1 MPFNIITVVVI
12 VVFCFNVDDI
22 MIDSVLGRIEALCIL
37 FLFLLSSSL
46 VNSLSLS
53 QKAALLKPSMYDLKL
68 YIKSNMS
75 ILKFTYYIESQVHF
89 DIDQEI
95 DELVLET
102 HADYVFPPK
111 VFLSHTIPIDVEEFQ
126 LDKYYII
133 RRTNGSLFPSGHYMV
148 DLFLLGLIRESSL
161 GIEYTLHKDRKTKK
175 WTYSIQLDLKE
186 NLAKFVMVA
195 LHDVNTP
202 SIIRLVV
209 TAEYGFHAYFVK
221 QSVAQM

>member
-111 VFLSHTIPIDVEEFQ
+111 VFLAHTIPIDVEEFQ

>member
-1 MPFNIITVVVI
+1 
-12 VVFCFNVDDI
+12 
-22 MIDSVLGRIEALCIL
+22 
-37 FLFLLSSSL
+37 
-46 VNSLSLS
+46 
-53 QKAALLKPSMYDLKL
+53 MYDLKL

-111 VFLSHTIPIDVEEFQ
+111 VFLAHTVPIDVEEFQ
-126 LDKYYII
+126 LDEYYII
-133 RRTNGSLFPSGHYMV
+133 RRTNGSLFPSGHYTV
-148 DLFLLGLIRESSL
+148 DVFLLGLIRESSV

-175 WTYSIQLDLKE
+175 WTYSILMDLKE

-209 TAEYGFHAYFVK
+209 TAEFGFHAYFVK